1 MMADLIPAEKRP
13 GAYSIMRM
21 SNNTGVAIGPAIG
34 GIIALANGLILHALS
49 RLAKRLD
56 DHESRISAMG
66 DRLSQCRL
74 DSRRDLTSKE
84 DWIRSEGYTRRELK
98 QVSETLLRLEG
109 HITVVDKLPQICAD
123 IAGHVVERLM
133 DRKEAAGG

>member
-1 MMADLIPAEKRP
+1 METSTIVTL
-13 GAYSIMRM
+13 
-21 SNNTGVAIGPAIG
+21 AIG